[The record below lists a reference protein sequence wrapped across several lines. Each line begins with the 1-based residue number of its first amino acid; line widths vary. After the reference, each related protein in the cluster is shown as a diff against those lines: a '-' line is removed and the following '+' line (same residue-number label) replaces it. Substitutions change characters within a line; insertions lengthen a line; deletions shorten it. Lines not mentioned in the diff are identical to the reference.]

1 VGERKNP
8 TFLITRGKNI
18 KITNMVGGGG
28 EIAESTVGSKIF
40 YRLNIKRRMV
50 QLKIK
55 GIESRDEYFCK
66 AFLFLSRRKNQCS
79 KF

>member
-1 VGERKNP
+1 MGERRNP
-8 TFLITRGKNI
+8 TVLITKGKNI
-18 KITNMVGGGG
+18 KITNMVRKGEVG

-66 AFLFLSRRKNQCS
+66 VFFVS
-79 KF
+79 